1 MKQQGMELRLA
12 TPADAAAMS
21 ALHVEAFETG
31 WSEQDFVTWLSRKE
45 GFAITAK
52 REREAVAFGLALEA
66 GDDAELLTIAVAQGE
81 RRAGLGGRIF
91 DALDAEANKRSLKRW
106 VLEVRHNNL
115 AAVSLYKSLGFVE
128 ISVRKAYYRTS
139 EGRADAL
146 VLARGVGV
154 AGRHIAP

>member
-1 MKQQGMELRLA
+1 MTELRLA
-12 TPADAAAMS
+12 TVTDAAAMS

-31 WSEQDFVTWLSRKE
+31 WSEADFVTWLSRKE
-45 GFAITAK
+45 GFAIAGI

-66 GDDAELLTIAVAQGE
+66 GDDAELLTIAVTSAE
-81 RRAGLGGRIF
+81 RRAGLGRKIF
-91 DALDAEANKRSLKRW
+91 ERLDAEANKRSLKRW

-128 ISVRKAYYRTS
+128 ISVRKAYYRVA
-139 EGRADAL
+139 GGQADAL
-146 VLARGVGV
+146 VLARAVGV